1 MKKAR
6 ILLLSALLLAGC
18 SPDGMNPPSSLSTEG
33 SSDPSSSLEATS
45 SEGEAASSSS
55 EATGSSSSQDE
66 SSSSESSSASSLE
79 GADVEGEIAAF
90 VASLEQ
96 YRGHPYEVSGS
107 IAMTMGYLTDADP
120 LLITMVDAFT
130 TTRYE
135 GYVTERL
142 GEISYEMLDP
152 DAYVVTTFVEGDTVY
167 RITEYDDGTGSQEE
181 VPYDEATIETNIA
194 IDFATPEIN
203 NLLYLEAN
211 YTLPDMG
218 YTLDLP
224 AVDGD
229 GTYAFS
235 YSLTAYEEGTDIPSQ
250 VITHDNEMTIENGI
264 IVASKS
270 TVDNSLYAGGVRANW
285 QVSTSEVSY
294 TEGTYPTFEGTLPEI
309 EK

>member
-1 MKKAR
+1 MKKTLFLLALP
-6 ILLLSALLLAGC
+6 LLLSGCTGDLGAG
-18 SPDGMNPPSSLSTEG
+18 
-33 SSDPSSSLEATS
+33 SSSLESGASSPSISLPSS
-45 SEGEAASSSS
+45 SEEGSSPSEPESSPSEGFSSSS
-55 EATGSSSSQDE
+55 EEE
-66 SSSSESSSASSLE
+66 S
-79 GADVEGEIAAF
+79 VEAEVNAF
-90 VASLEQ
+90 IASLER

-135 GYVTERL
+135 GYITERL

-167 RITEYDDGTGSQEE
+167 RITEYDDGTGAQEE

-224 AVDGD
+224 TVAGD

-250 VITHDNEMTIENGI
+250 VITHENEMTIENGI

-294 TEGTYPTFEGTLPEI
+294 TEGAYPTFEGTLPEI

>member
-1 MKKAR
+1 MKKALF
-6 ILLLSALLLAGC
+6 LLALPLLLAGC
-18 SPDGMNPPSSLSTEG
+18 SPDAGNPPSSASTES
-33 SSDPSSSLEATS
+33 SSDPSSSETIVS
-45 SEGEAASSSS
+45 SEEENVSSSEEVLSSSTEESLSSEPPAASSSS
-55 EATGSSSSQDE
+55 EE
-66 SSSSESSSASSLE
+66 
-79 GADVEGEIAAF
+79 ADVEGQIAAF
-90 VASLEQ
+90 VASLEK
-96 YRGHPYEVSGS
+96 YRGHPYEVSGN
-107 IAMTMGYLTDADP
+107 IVMTMGYLTDADP
-120 LLITMVDAFT
+120 LLITMDDEFV

-135 GYVTERL
+135 GYITERL

-167 RITEYDDGTGSQEE
+167 RITEYDDGTGAQEE

-211 YTLPDMG
+211 YALADMG

-224 AVDGD
+224 TVDGD
-229 GTYAFS
+229 GTFAFS

-250 VITHDNEMTIENGI
+250 VITHENEMTIENGI

-285 QVSTSEVSY
+285 QVSTSEVTY

>member
-1 MKKAR
+1 MKKTP

-18 SPDGMNPPSSLSTEG
+18 SPDGANPPSSLSTES
-33 SSDPSSSLEATS
+33 SSDPSSSLETAS
-45 SEGEAASSSS
+45 SEGEAVSSSS
-55 EATGSSSSQDE
+55 EAAGS
-66 SSSSESSSASSLE
+66 SSSSESSSTSSLE
-79 GADVEGEIAAF
+79 GTDVEGEIAAF

-96 YRGHPYEVSGS
+96 YRGHPYEVSGN

-120 LLITMVDAFT
+120 LLISMDDAFT

-167 RITEYDDGTGSQEE
+167 RITEYDDGTGAQEE

-194 IDFATPEIN
+194 IDFATPEID
-203 NLLYLEAN
+203 NLHYLEAN

-224 AVDGD
+224 TVDGD

-250 VITHDNEMTIENGI
+250 VITHENEMTIENGI

-285 QVSTSEVSY
+285 QVSTSEITY
-294 TEGTYPTFEGTLPEI
+294 TEGAYPTFEGTLPEI

>member
-1 MKKAR
+1 MKKAP
-6 ILLLSALLLAGC
+6 ILLLFALLLAGC
-18 SPDGMNPPSSLSTEG
+18 SPDGVNPPSSLSTES
-33 SSDPSSSLEATS
+33 SSDPSSSLETAS
-45 SEGEAASSSS
+45 SEGEAVSSSS
-55 EATGSSSSQDE
+55 EAAGS
-66 SSSSESSSASSLE
+66 SSSSESSSASSIE
-79 GADVEGEIAAF
+79 GTDVEGKIAAF

-120 LLITMVDAFT
+120 LLITMADAFT

-135 GYVTERL
+135 GYITERL

-167 RITEYDDGTGSQEE
+167 RITEYDDGTGAQEE

-194 IDFATPEIN
+194 IDFATPEID
-203 NLLYLEAN
+203 NLHYLEAN
-211 YTLPDMG
+211 YALADMG

-224 AVDGD
+224 TVDGD

-250 VITHDNEMTIENGI
+250 IITHENEMTIENGI

-285 QVSTSEVSY
+285 QVSTSEVTY
-294 TEGTYPTFEGTLPEI
+294 TEGDYPTFEGTLPEI

>member
-1 MKKAR
+1 
-6 ILLLSALLLAGC
+6 
-18 SPDGMNPPSSLSTEG
+18 MN
-33 SSDPSSSLEATS
+33 
-45 SEGEAASSSS
+45 
-55 EATGSSSSQDE
+55 
-66 SSSSESSSASSLE
+66 
-79 GADVEGEIAAF
+79 AF
-90 VASLEQ
+90 IASLER

-135 GYVTERL
+135 GYITERI

-167 RITEYDDGTGSQEE
+167 RITEYEDGTGAQEE

-194 IDFATPEIN
+194 IDFATPEID
-203 NLLYLEAN
+203 NLHYLEAN
-211 YTLPDMG
+211 YALPDMG

-224 AVDGD
+224 TVNGD

-250 VITHDNEMTIENGI
+250 VITHENEMTIENGI

-285 QVSTSEVSY
+285 QVSTSEVTY
-294 TEGTYPTFEGTLPEI
+294 TEGAYPTFEGTLPEI

>member
-1 MKKAR
+1 MKKALF
-6 ILLLSALLLAGC
+6 LLALPLLLAGC
-18 SPDGMNPPSSLSTEG
+18 SPDGANPPSSLSTES
-33 SSDPSSSLEATS
+33 SSDPSSSEVITS
-45 SEGEAASSSS
+45 SGEEIGSSSTEESLSSEPPATSSSS
-55 EATGSSSSQDE
+55 EE
-66 SSSSESSSASSLE
+66 
-79 GADVEGEIAAF
+79 ADVEGQIAAF
-90 VASLEQ
+90 VASLEK

-120 LLITMVDAFT
+120 LLITMVDAVA

-135 GYVTERL
+135 GYITERL

-167 RITEYDDGTGSQEE
+167 RITEYDDGTGAQEE

-194 IDFATPEIN
+194 IDFATPEID
-203 NLLYLEAN
+203 NLHYLEAN
-211 YTLPDMG
+211 YALADIG

-224 AVDGD
+224 TVDGD

-250 VITHDNEMTIENGI
+250 VITHENEMTIENGI

-285 QVSTSEVSY
+285 QVSTSEVTY
-294 TEGTYPTFEGTLPEI
+294 TEGAYPTFEGTLPEI

>member
-1 MKKAR
+1 MKKTLFLLALP
-6 ILLLSALLLAGC
+6 LLLSGCTGDLGAG
-18 SPDGMNPPSSLSTEG
+18 
-33 SSDPSSSLEATS
+33 SSSLESGASSPSISLPSS
-45 SEGEAASSSS
+45 SEEGSSPSEPESSPSEGFSSSS
-55 EATGSSSSQDE
+55 EEE
-66 SSSSESSSASSLE
+66 S
-79 GADVEGEIAAF
+79 VEAEVNAF
-90 VASLEQ
+90 IASLER

-107 IAMTMGYLTDADP
+107 ITMTMGYLTDADP
-120 LLITMVDAFT
+120 LLITMVDEFA

-135 GYVTERL
+135 GYITERI

-167 RITEYDDGTGSQEE
+167 RITEYEDGTGAQEE

-194 IDFATPEIN
+194 IDFATPEID
-203 NLLYLEAN
+203 NLHYLEAN
-211 YTLPDMG
+211 YALADMG

-224 AVDGD
+224 TVDGD

-235 YSLTAYEEGTDIPSQ
+235 YSLTLYEEGTDIPSQ
-250 VITHDNEMTIENGI
+250 VITHENEMTIENGI

-285 QVSTSEVSY
+285 QVSTSEVTY
-294 TEGTYPTFEGTLPEI
+294 TEGAYPTFEDTLPEI

>member
-1 MKKAR
+1 MKKALF
-6 ILLLSALLLAGC
+6 LLALPLLLAGC
-18 SPDGMNPPSSLSTEG
+18 SPDGANPPSSLSTES

-45 SEGEAASSSS
+45 SEGEVVSSSS
-55 EATGSSSSQDE
+55 EAAGS
-66 SSSSESSSASSLE
+66 SSSSESSSASSIE
-79 GADVEGEIAAF
+79 GTDVEGEIAAF

-107 IAMTMGYLTDADP
+107 ITMTMGYLTDADP

-135 GYVTERL
+135 GYVTERI

-152 DAYVVTTFVEGDTVY
+152 DAYLVTTFVEGDTVY
-167 RITEYDDGTGSQEE
+167 RITEYDDGTGAQEE

-211 YTLPDMG
+211 YALADMG

-224 AVDGD
+224 TVDGD

-250 VITHDNEMTIENGI
+250 VITHENEMTIENGI

-294 TEGTYPTFEGTLPEI
+294 TEGTYPTFEGTFPEI

>member
-1 MKKAR
+1 MKKTLFLLALP
-6 ILLLSALLLAGC
+6 LLLSGCTGDLGAG
-18 SPDGMNPPSSLSTEG
+18 
-33 SSDPSSSLEATS
+33 SSSLESGASSPSISLPSS
-45 SEGEAASSSS
+45 SEDGSSPSEPESSPSEGFSSSS
-55 EATGSSSSQDE
+55 EEE
-66 SSSSESSSASSLE
+66 S
-79 GADVEGEIAAF
+79 VEAEVNAF
-90 VASLEQ
+90 IASLEQ

-120 LLITMVDAFT
+120 LLITMVDEFA

-135 GYVTERL
+135 GYITERF

-167 RITEYDDGTGSQEE
+167 RITEYDDGTGAQEE

-194 IDFATPEIN
+194 IDFATPEID
-203 NLLYLEAN
+203 NLHYLEAN
-211 YTLPDMG
+211 YALADMG

-224 AVDGD
+224 TVDGD

-250 VITHDNEMTIENGI
+250 VITHENEMTIENGI

-285 QVSTSEVSY
+285 QVSTSEVTY
-294 TEGTYPTFEGTLPEI
+294 TEGAYPTFEGTLPEI

>member
-18 SPDGMNPPSSLSTEG
+18 SSDGMKPPSSLSTES

-45 SEGEAASSSS
+45 SEGETVSSSS
-55 EATGSSSSQDE
+55 EAFG
-66 SSSSESSSASSLE
+66 
-79 GADVEGEIAAF
+79 GADVEGKIAAF

-120 LLITMVDAFT
+120 LLVTMVDAFT

-135 GYVTERL
+135 GYITERL
-142 GEISYEMLDP
+142 GEISYEMLNP

-167 RITEYDDGTGSQEE
+167 RITEYDDGTGAQEE

-194 IDFATPEIN
+194 IDFATPEID
-203 NLLYLEAN
+203 NLHYLEAN
-211 YTLPDMG
+211 YALADMG

-224 AVDGD
+224 TVDGD

-235 YSLTAYEEGTDIPSQ
+235 YSLTLYEEGTDIPSQ
-250 VITHDNEMTIENGI
+250 VITHENEMTIENGI

-294 TEGTYPTFEGTLPEI
+294 TEGAYPTFEGTLPEI

>member
-1 MKKAR
+1 MKKTLFLLALP
-6 ILLLSALLLAGC
+6 LLLSGCTGDLGAG
-18 SPDGMNPPSSLSTEG
+18 
-33 SSDPSSSLEATS
+33 SSSLESGASSPSISLPSS
-45 SEGEAASSSS
+45 SEEGSSPSEPESSPSEGFSSSS
-55 EATGSSSSQDE
+55 EEE
-66 SSSSESSSASSLE
+66 S
-79 GADVEGEIAAF
+79 VEAEVNAF
-90 VASLEQ
+90 IASLER

-135 GYVTERL
+135 GYITERI

-167 RITEYDDGTGSQEE
+167 RITEYEDGTGAQEE

-194 IDFATPEIN
+194 IDFATPEID
-203 NLLYLEAN
+203 NLHYLEAN

-224 AVDGD
+224 TVDGD

-250 VITHDNEMTIENGI
+250 VITHENEMTIENGI

-285 QVSTSEVSY
+285 QVSTSEVTY
-294 TEGTYPTFEGTLPEI
+294 TEGAYPTFGGTLPEI

>member
-1 MKKAR
+1 MNKATFCFLALP
-6 ILLLSALLLAGC
+6 LLLSGCTGDLGAG
-18 SPDGMNPPSSLSTEG
+18 
-33 SSDPSSSLEATS
+33 SSSLESGASSPSISLPSS
-45 SEGEAASSSS
+45 SEEGSSPSEPESSPSEGSSSSS
-55 EATGSSSSQDE
+55 EEE
-66 SSSSESSSASSLE
+66 S
-79 GADVEGEIAAF
+79 VEAEVNAF
-90 VASLEQ
+90 IASLEK
-96 YRGHPYEVSGS
+96 YRGHPYEVSGT

-120 LLITMVDAFT
+120 LLISMDDEFV

-135 GYVTERL
+135 GYITERL

-167 RITEYDDGTGSQEE
+167 RITEYDDGTGAQEE

-194 IDFATPEIN
+194 IDFATPEID
-203 NLLYLEAN
+203 NLHYLEAN
-211 YTLPDMG
+211 YALADMG

-224 AVDGD
+224 TVDGD

-250 VITHDNEMTIENGI
+250 VITHENEMTIKNGI
-264 IVASKS
+264 IVSSKS

-294 TEGTYPTFEGTLPEI
+294 TEGAYPTFEGTLPEI

>member
-18 SPDGMNPPSSLSTEG
+18 SPDGVNPPSSLSTEG

-45 SEGEAASSSS
+45 SEGEAVSSSS
-55 EATGSSSSQDE
+55 EAADS

-79 GADVEGEIAAF
+79 GTDVEGEIAAF

-167 RITEYDDGTGSQEE
+167 RITEYDDGTGAQEE

-211 YTLPDMG
+211 YTLPDMD

-250 VITHDNEMTIENGI
+250 VITHENEMTIENGI

-294 TEGTYPTFEGTLPEI
+294 TEGTYPTFEGTFPEI

>member
-1 MKKAR
+1 MKKAP
-6 ILLLSALLLAGC
+6 ILLLFALLLAGC
-18 SPDGMNPPSSLSTEG
+18 SPDGANPPSSLSTES
-33 SSDPSSSLEATS
+33 SSDPSSSLETAS
-45 SEGEAASSSS
+45 SEGEAVSSSS
-55 EATGSSSSQDE
+55 EAAGS

-79 GADVEGEIAAF
+79 GTDVEGEIAAF

-120 LLITMVDAFT
+120 LLITMADAFT

-135 GYVTERL
+135 GYITERL

-167 RITEYDDGTGSQEE
+167 RITEYDDGTGAQEE

-194 IDFATPEIN
+194 IDFATPEID
-203 NLLYLEAN
+203 NLHYLEAN

-224 AVDGD
+224 TVDGD

-250 VITHDNEMTIENGI
+250 VITHENEMTIENGI

-294 TEGTYPTFEGTLPEI
+294 TEGDYPTFEGTLPEI

>member
-1 MKKAR
+1 MNKATFCFLALP
-6 ILLLSALLLAGC
+6 LLLSGCTGDLGAG
-18 SPDGMNPPSSLSTEG
+18 
-33 SSDPSSSLEATS
+33 SSSLESGASSPSISLPSS
-45 SEGEAASSSS
+45 SEEGSSPSEPESSPSEGSSSSS
-55 EATGSSSSQDE
+55 EEE
-66 SSSSESSSASSLE
+66 S
-79 GADVEGEIAAF
+79 VEAEVNAF
-90 VASLEQ
+90 IASLER

-135 GYVTERL
+135 GYITERL

-167 RITEYDDGTGSQEE
+167 RITEYDDGTGAQEE

-194 IDFATPEIN
+194 IDFVTPEID
-203 NLLYLEAN
+203 NLHYLEAN
-211 YTLPDMG
+211 YALADMG

-224 AVDGD
+224 TVDGD

-250 VITHDNEMTIENGI
+250 VITHENEMTIENGI

-285 QVSTSEVSY
+285 QVSTSEVAY
-294 TEGTYPTFEGTLPEI
+294 TEGAYPTFEGTLPEI

>member
-1 MKKAR
+1 MKKALF
-6 ILLLSALLLAGC
+6 LLALPLLLAGC
-18 SPDGMNPPSSLSTEG
+18 SPDGANPPSSLSTES

-45 SEGEAASSSS
+45 SEGEVVSSSS
-55 EATGSSSSQDE
+55 EAAGS
-66 SSSSESSSASSLE
+66 SSSSESSSASSIE
-79 GADVEGEIAAF
+79 GTDVEGEIAAF

-107 IAMTMGYLTDADP
+107 ITMTMGYLTDADP

-135 GYVTERL
+135 GYVTERI

-152 DAYVVTTFVEGDTVY
+152 DAYLVTTFVEGDTVY
-167 RITEYDDGTGSQEE
+167 RITEYDDGTGAQEE

-211 YTLPDMG
+211 YALADMG

-224 AVDGD
+224 TVDGD

-250 VITHDNEMTIENGI
+250 VITHENEMTIENGI

-285 QVSTSEVSY
+285 QVSTSEVTY
-294 TEGTYPTFEGTLPEI
+294 AEGAYPTFEGTLPEI

>member
-18 SPDGMNPPSSLSTEG
+18 SPDGANPPSSLSTES
-33 SSDPSSSLEATS
+33 SSDLSSLKATS
-45 SEGEAASSSS
+45 SEGEAVSSNS
-55 EATGSSSSQDE
+55 EAAGSSSSQDG
-66 SSSSESSSASSLE
+66 SSSSESSSASSIE
-79 GADVEGEIAAF
+79 GADVEGQIAAF
-90 VASLEQ
+90 VASLEK
-96 YRGHPYEVSGS
+96 YRGHPYEVSGN
-107 IAMTMGYLTDADP
+107 IVMTMGYLTDADP

-135 GYVTERL
+135 GYITERI
-142 GEISYEMLDP
+142 GGISYEMLDP

-167 RITEYDDGTGSQEE
+167 RITEYDDGTGAQEE

-194 IDFATPEIN
+194 IDFATTEIN

-224 AVDGD
+224 TVDGD

-235 YSLTAYEEGTDIPSQ
+235 YSLTAYEEGTVIPSQ
-250 VITHDNEMTIENGI
+250 IITHENEMTIENGI
-264 IVASKS
+264 VVASKS

-294 TEGTYPTFEGTLPEI
+294 TEGDYPTFEGTLPVI

>member
-1 MKKAR
+1 MNKATFCFLALP
-6 ILLLSALLLAGC
+6 LLLSGCTGDLGAG
-18 SPDGMNPPSSLSTEG
+18 
-33 SSDPSSSLEATS
+33 SSSLESGASSPSISLPSS
-45 SEGEAASSSS
+45 SEEGSSPSEPESSPSEGFSSSS
-55 EATGSSSSQDE
+55 EEE
-66 SSSSESSSASSLE
+66 S
-79 GADVEGEIAAF
+79 VEAEVNAF
-90 VASLEQ
+90 IASLER

-135 GYVTERL
+135 GYITERI

-167 RITEYDDGTGSQEE
+167 RITEYEDGTGAQEE

-194 IDFATPEIN
+194 IDFATPEID
-203 NLLYLEAN
+203 NLHYLEAN
-211 YTLPDMG
+211 YALDDMG

-224 AVDGD
+224 TVDGD

-250 VITHDNEMTIENGI
+250 VITHENEMTIENGI

-270 TVDNSLYAGGVRANW
+270 TVDNSLYAGGIRANW

-294 TEGTYPTFEGTLPEI
+294 TEGAYPTFEGTLPEI

>member
-1 MKKAR
+1 MP
-6 ILLLSALLLAGC
+6 LLLSGCTGDLGAG
-18 SPDGMNPPSSLSTEG
+18 
-33 SSDPSSSLEATS
+33 SSSLESGASSPSISLPSS
-45 SEGEAASSSS
+45 SEEGSSPSEPESSPSEGFSSSS
-55 EATGSSSSQDE
+55 EEE
-66 SSSSESSSASSLE
+66 S
-79 GADVEGEIAAF
+79 VEAEVNAF
-90 VASLEQ
+90 IASLER

-130 TTRYE
+130 TTRYD
-135 GYVTERL
+135 GYITERI

-167 RITEYDDGTGSQEE
+167 RITEYEDGTGAQEE

-194 IDFATPEIN
+194 IDFATPEID
-203 NLLYLEAN
+203 NLHYLEAN
-211 YTLPDMG
+211 YTMPDMG

-224 AVDGD
+224 TVDGD

-235 YSLTAYEEGTDIPSQ
+235 YSLTLYEEGTDIPSQ
-250 VITHDNEMTIENGI
+250 VITHENEMTIENGI

-285 QVSTSEVSY
+285 QVSTSEVTY
-294 TEGTYPTFEGTLPEI
+294 TEGAYPTFGGTLPEVQ
-309 EK
+309 

>member
-1 MKKAR
+1 MKKALF
-6 ILLLSALLLAGC
+6 LLALPLLLAGC
-18 SPDGMNPPSSLSTEG
+18 SPDGANPPSSLSTES

-45 SEGEAASSSS
+45 SEGEVVSSSS
-55 EATGSSSSQDE
+55 EAAGS
-66 SSSSESSSASSLE
+66 SSSSESSSASSIE
-79 GADVEGEIAAF
+79 GTDVEGKIAAF

-107 IAMTMGYLTDADP
+107 ITMTMGYLTDADP
-120 LLITMVDAFT
+120 LLISMDDEFV

-135 GYVTERL
+135 GYITERL

-167 RITEYDDGTGSQEE
+167 RITEYDDGTGAQEE

-211 YTLPDMG
+211 YALADMG

-224 AVDGD
+224 TVDGD

-250 VITHDNEMTIENGI
+250 VITHENEMTIENGI

-285 QVSTSEVSY
+285 QVSTSEVTY
-294 TEGTYPTFEGTLPEI
+294 TEGDYPTFEGTLPEI

>member
-1 MKKAR
+1 M
-6 ILLLSALLLAGC
+6 
-18 SPDGMNPPSSLSTEG
+18 D
-33 SSDPSSSLEATS
+33 
-45 SEGEAASSSS
+45 
-55 EATGSSSSQDE
+55 DE
-66 SSSSESSSASSLE
+66 
-79 GADVEGEIAAF
+79 F
-90 VASLEQ
+90 V
-96 YRGHPYEVSGS
+96 
-107 IAMTMGYLTDADP
+107 
-120 LLITMVDAFT
+120 

-135 GYVTERL
+135 GYITERI

-167 RITEYDDGTGSQEE
+167 RITEYDDGTGAQEE
-181 VPYDEATIETNIA
+181 VPYDEATIERNIA
-194 IDFATPEIN
+194 IDFATPEID
-203 NLLYLEAN
+203 NLHYLEAN

-224 AVDGD
+224 TVDGD

-250 VITHDNEMTIENGI
+250 VITHENEMTIENGI

-294 TEGTYPTFEGTLPEI
+294 TEGDYPTFEGTLPEI

>member
-1 MKKAR
+1 
-6 ILLLSALLLAGC
+6 
-18 SPDGMNPPSSLSTEG
+18 
-33 SSDPSSSLEATS
+33 
-45 SEGEAASSSS
+45 
-55 EATGSSSSQDE
+55 
-66 SSSSESSSASSLE
+66 
-79 GADVEGEIAAF
+79 
-90 VASLEQ
+90 
-96 YRGHPYEVSGS
+96 
-107 IAMTMGYLTDADP
+107 MTMGYLTDADP

-135 GYVTERL
+135 GYITERI

-167 RITEYDDGTGSQEE
+167 RITEYEDGTGAQEE

-194 IDFATPEIN
+194 IDFATPEID
-203 NLLYLEAN
+203 NLHYLEAN
-211 YTLPDMG
+211 YTMPDMG

-224 AVDGD
+224 TVDGD

-235 YSLTAYEEGTDIPSQ
+235 YSLTLYEEGTDIPSQ
-250 VITHDNEMTIENGI
+250 VITHENEMTIENGI

-285 QVSTSEVSY
+285 QVSTSEVTY
-294 TEGTYPTFEGTLPEI
+294 TEGAYPTFEGTLPEI

>member
-1 MKKAR
+1 MKKALF
-6 ILLLSALLLAGC
+6 LLALSLLLAGC
-18 SPDGMNPPSSLSTEG
+18 SPDGANPPSSLSTE
-33 SSDPSSSLEATS
+33 SSPDPSSSLEATS
-45 SEGEAASSSS
+45 SEGEAVSSSS
-55 EATGSSSSQDE
+55 EAAGPSSSQDE
-66 SSSSESSSASSLE
+66 SSSSEE
-79 GADVEGEIAAF
+79 ADVEGQIAAF
-90 VASLEQ
+90 VASLEK

-120 LLITMVDAFT
+120 LLITMDDEFA

-135 GYVTERL
+135 GYITERL

-167 RITEYDDGTGSQEE
+167 RITEYDDGTGAQEE

-194 IDFATPEIN
+194 IDFATPEID
-203 NLLYLEAN
+203 NLHYLEAN
-211 YTLPDMG
+211 YALADMG

-224 AVDGD
+224 TVDGD

-250 VITHDNEMTIENGI
+250 VITHENEMTIENGI

-285 QVSTSEVSY
+285 QVSTSEVTY
-294 TEGTYPTFEGTLPEI
+294 TEGDYPTFEGTLPEI

>member
-1 MKKAR
+1 MP
-6 ILLLSALLLAGC
+6 LLLSGCTGDLGAG
-18 SPDGMNPPSSLSTEG
+18 
-33 SSDPSSSLEATS
+33 SSSLESGASSPSISLPSS
-45 SEGEAASSSS
+45 SEEGSSPSEPESSPSEGFSSSS
-55 EATGSSSSQDE
+55 EEE
-66 SSSSESSSASSLE
+66 S
-79 GADVEGEIAAF
+79 VEAEVNAF
-90 VASLEQ
+90 IASLER

-135 GYVTERL
+135 GYITERI

-167 RITEYDDGTGSQEE
+167 RITEYEDGTGAQEE

-194 IDFATPEIN
+194 IDFATPEID
-203 NLLYLEAN
+203 NLHYLEAN
-211 YTLPDMG
+211 YALPDMG

-224 AVDGD
+224 TVNGD

-250 VITHDNEMTIENGI
+250 VITHENEMTIENGI

-285 QVSTSEVSY
+285 QVSTSEVTY
-294 TEGTYPTFEGTLPEI
+294 TEGAYPTFEGTLPEI

>member
-1 MKKAR
+1 MKKTLFLLALP
-6 ILLLSALLLAGC
+6 LLLSGCTGDLGAG
-18 SPDGMNPPSSLSTEG
+18 
-33 SSDPSSSLEATS
+33 SSSLESGASSPSISLPSS
-45 SEGEAASSSS
+45 SEEGSSPSEPESSPSEGFSSSS
-55 EATGSSSSQDE
+55 EEE
-66 SSSSESSSASSLE
+66 S
-79 GADVEGEIAAF
+79 VEAEVNAF
-90 VASLEQ
+90 IASLER

-135 GYVTERL
+135 GYITERI

-167 RITEYDDGTGSQEE
+167 RITEYDDGTGAQEE
-181 VPYDEATIETNIA
+181 VPYDEATIEANIA
-194 IDFATPEIN
+194 IDFATPEID
-203 NLLYLEAN
+203 NLHYLEAN
-211 YTLPDMG
+211 YALPDMG

-224 AVDGD
+224 TVDGD

-235 YSLTAYEEGTDIPSQ
+235 YSLTLYEEGTDIPSQ
-250 VITHDNEMTIENGI
+250 VITHENEMTIENGI

-285 QVSTSEVSY
+285 QVSTSEVTY

>member
-6 ILLLSALLLAGC
+6 ILLLSALLLSGC
-18 SPDGMNPPSSLSTEG
+18 SPDGANPPSSLSTES

-45 SEGEAASSSS
+45 SEEEAVSSSS

-66 SSSSESSSASSLE
+66 SSSSEE
-79 GADVEGEIAAF
+79 ADVEGQIAAF

-135 GYVTERL
+135 GYITERL

-152 DAYVVTTFVEGDTVY
+152 DAYVVTTFVEGNTVY
-167 RITEYDDGTGSQEE
+167 RITEYEDGTGAQEE

-224 AVDGD
+224 TVDGD

-250 VITHDNEMTIENGI
+250 VITHENEMTIENGI

-294 TEGTYPTFEGTLPEI
+294 TEGDYPTFEGTLPEI

>member
-1 MKKAR
+1 MKKTLF
-6 ILLLSALLLAGC
+6 LLALPLLLAGC
-18 SPDGMNPPSSLSTEG
+18 SRPAGNPPFSTTDES
-33 SSDPSSSLEATS
+33 SSDPSSSLETAS
-45 SEGEAASSSS
+45 SEGEAVSSSS
-55 EATGSSSSQDE
+55 EAAGSSSSQDE
-66 SSSSESSSASSLE
+66 SSSSESSSASSIE
-79 GADVEGEIAAF
+79 GTDVEGEIAAF

-107 IAMTMGYLTDADP
+107 IATTMGYLTDADP
-120 LLITMVDAFT
+120 LLVTMVDAFT

-135 GYVTERL
+135 GYITERL
-142 GEISYEMLDP
+142 GEISYEMLNP
-152 DAYVVTTFVEGDTVY
+152 DTYVVTTFVEGDTVY
-167 RITEYDDGTGSQEE
+167 RITEYDVGAGAQEE

-194 IDFATPEIN
+194 IDFATPEID
-203 NLLYLEAN
+203 NLHYLEAN
-211 YTLPDMG
+211 YSLADMG

-224 AVDGD
+224 TVDGD

-250 VITHDNEMTIENGI
+250 VITHENEMTIENGI

-285 QVSTSEVSY
+285 QVSTSEVTY
-294 TEGTYPTFEGTLPEI
+294 TEGAYPTFEGTLPEI

>member
-1 MKKAR
+1 MKKAP
-6 ILLLSALLLAGC
+6 ILLLFALLLAGC
-18 SPDGMNPPSSLSTEG
+18 SPDGANPPSSLSTES
-33 SSDPSSSLEATS
+33 SSDPSSSLETAS
-45 SEGEAASSSS
+45 SEGEAVSSSS
-55 EATGSSSSQDE
+55 EAAGS
-66 SSSSESSSASSLE
+66 SSSSESSSASSIE
-79 GADVEGEIAAF
+79 GTDVEGKIAAF

-120 LLITMVDAFT
+120 LLITMADAFT

-135 GYVTERL
+135 GYITERL

-167 RITEYDDGTGSQEE
+167 RITEYDDGTGAQEE

-194 IDFATPEIN
+194 IDFATPEID
-203 NLLYLEAN
+203 NLHYLEAN
-211 YTLPDMG
+211 YALADMG

-224 AVDGD
+224 TVDGD

-250 VITHDNEMTIENGI
+250 IITHENEMTIENGI

-285 QVSTSEVSY
+285 QVSTSEVTY
-294 TEGTYPTFEGTLPEI
+294 TEGDYPTFEGTLPEI

>member
-6 ILLLSALLLAGC
+6 ILLLSALLLSGC
-18 SPDGMNPPSSLSTEG
+18 SPDGANPPSSLSTES

-45 SEGEAASSSS
+45 SEEEAVSSSS

-66 SSSSESSSASSLE
+66 SSSSEE
-79 GADVEGEIAAF
+79 ADVEGQIAAF
-90 VASLEQ
+90 VASLEK

-120 LLITMVDAFT
+120 LLITMDDEFA

-135 GYVTERL
+135 GYITERI

-167 RITEYDDGTGSQEE
+167 RITEYEDGTGAQEE
-181 VPYDEATIETNIA
+181 VPYDKATIETNIA

-203 NLLYLEAN
+203 NLHYLEAN
-211 YTLPDMG
+211 YALPDMG

-224 AVDGD
+224 TVDGD

-250 VITHDNEMTIENGI
+250 VITHENEMTIENGI

-294 TEGTYPTFEGTLPEI
+294 TEGDYPTFEGTLPEI